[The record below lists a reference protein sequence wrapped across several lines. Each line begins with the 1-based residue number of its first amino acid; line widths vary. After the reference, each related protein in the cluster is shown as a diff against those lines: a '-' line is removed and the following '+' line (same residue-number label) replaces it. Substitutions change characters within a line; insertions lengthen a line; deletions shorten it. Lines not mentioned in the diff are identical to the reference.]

1 MYNSSQQKWRLGQ
14 PGNLLVSLIVILVIS
29 FCIFTFIHVAFA
41 LTGDDTQISNAK
53 YYEHVFKWF
62 VLSAQWQD
70 LLTRPWTL
78 LSYMFMHDDVFHMVG
93 NLIWLW
99 VFGFILQ
106 DLTGSKTIWPLFIYG
121 GLSGAGLFLLTV
133 NIFPG
138 LQHIVQGGSLLGA
151 SAGVMAI
158 AIATTVLTPSY
169 RFFPM
174 INGGIPL
181 WVITIIYVIID
192 LAMIAKLDNAGGHIA
207 HIGGG
212 IFGWIF
218 MLQLQKGKDWSL
230 GMSRFFEKA
239 SKIFSPKE
247 NTPMPYTFSPNKHHK
262 QAVNKANMSQKKI
275 DAILDKIGA
284 KGFESLTDE
293 EKQLLKRAADDEN
306 L

>member
-1 MYNSSQQKWRLGQ
+1 MYNSSHQKWRLGQ

-41 LTGDDTQISNAK
+41 LTGNDTQISNAK
-53 YYEHVFKWF
+53 YYENVFKWF
-62 VLSAQWQD
+62 VLPAQWN
-70 LLTRPWTL
+70 LLITKPWTL
-78 LSYMFMHDDVFHMVG
+78 LTYMFMHDDVFHMVG

-121 GLSGAGLFLLTV
+121 GLSGAGLFLLAL

-138 LQHIVQGGSLLGA
+138 LQHIVQGGTLLGA

-181 WVITIIYVIID
+181 WVITVIYVIID
-192 LAMIAKLDNAGGHIA
+192 LAMIAKLNNAGGILR
-207 HIGGG
+207 ILVEEFLVGY
-212 IFGWIF
+212 
-218 MLQLQKGKDWSL
+218 LCYNCRKGKTGL
-230 GMSRFFEKA
+230 
-239 SKIFSPKE
+239 
-247 NTPMPYTFSPNKHHK
+247 
-262 QAVNKANMSQKKI
+262 
-275 DAILDKIGA
+275 
-284 KGFESLTDE
+284 
-293 EKQLLKRAADDEN
+293 
-306 L
+306 